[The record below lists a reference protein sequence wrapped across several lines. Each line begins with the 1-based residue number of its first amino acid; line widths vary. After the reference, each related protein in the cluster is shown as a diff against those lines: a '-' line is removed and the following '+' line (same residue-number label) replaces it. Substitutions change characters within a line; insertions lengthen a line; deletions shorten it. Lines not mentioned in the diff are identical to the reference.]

1 MNLTHIFLINLIF
14 IVGINILGGWEAL
27 LCTLLFVM
35 FIYIREKNMK
45 QVMILMGILL
55 ILSSNFHFRT
65 IESIEKNRNYNLEI
79 EITSDRGKIIKIE
92 NKYSKINYFPI
103 LDKSLEDGRYE
114 IKGNILDIEDSL
126 VEIEVLEET
135 FLKAPVKRKLNEKIE
150 EMTKTFPYEFQDFTK
165 AVLLGRKDVISNE
178 VREKFNYTGT
188 SHLLVISGLHIGII
202 ILTILFLLKNLP
214 YQMRYSLSGVI
225 LTAYCYGVGFTPS
238 VMRAYIMGMI
248 FLGAKIFYEERE
260 MKKALIISFIISSFI
275 NPYAMRSISYQ
286 MSYLALIGILFLYPK
301 IKEYITIPKKYNKY
315 KILDFLILSF
325 SIQIILTPIFLYYF
339 RVWPLFSFI
348 PNLVAIPLGSVIV
361 QLLFIGL
368 LLSFIGIAGF
378 VTPASY
384 LLYKLLM
391 FIIDFFYKVP
401 FLTLI
406 LYNKIYL
413 LIYVFLY
420 AIILLFIILK
430 KEKINKYWYIFF
442 IIIPL
447 IYMGTPQRSG
457 KLDLKWAKYRMDESK
472 ILIINRDLDRREIL
486 ELKDYGIKNLDY
498 IVIPRFYPLKEI
510 KKAYF
515 EDIEIIILLEGEG
528 IKVDGEIFINNG
540 GKIEVEKSN

>member
-1 MNLTHIFLINLIF
+1 
-14 IVGINILGGWEAL
+14 
-27 LCTLLFVM
+27 
-35 FIYIREKNMK
+35 
-45 QVMILMGILL
+45 
-55 ILSSNFHFRT
+55 
-65 IESIEKNRNYNLEI
+65 
-79 EITSDRGKIIKIE
+79 
-92 NKYSKINYFPI
+92 
-103 LDKSLEDGRYE
+103 
-114 IKGNILDIEDSL
+114 
-126 VEIEVLEET
+126 
-135 FLKAPVKRKLNEKIE
+135 
-150 EMTKTFPYEFQDFTK
+150 
-165 AVLLGRKDVISNE
+165 
-178 VREKFNYTGT
+178 
-188 SHLLVISGLHIGII
+188 
-202 ILTILFLLKNLP
+202 
-214 YQMRYSLSGVI
+214 
-225 LTAYCYGVGFTPS
+225 
-238 VMRAYIMGMI
+238 
-248 FLGAKIFYEERE
+248 
-260 MKKALIISFIISSFI
+260 
-275 NPYAMRSISYQ
+275 
-286 MSYLALIGILFLYPK
+286 
-301 IKEYITIPKKYNKY
+301 
-315 KILDFLILSF
+315 
-325 SIQIILTPIFLYYF
+325 
-339 RVWPLFSFI
+339 LFSFI

-391 FIIDFFYKVP
+391 FIIDFFYKIP

-406 LYNKIYL
+406 LYNKISL